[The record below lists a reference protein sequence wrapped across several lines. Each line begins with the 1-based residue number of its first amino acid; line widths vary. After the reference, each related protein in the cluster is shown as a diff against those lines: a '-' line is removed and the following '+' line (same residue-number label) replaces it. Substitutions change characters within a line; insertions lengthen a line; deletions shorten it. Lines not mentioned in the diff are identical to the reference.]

1 MKTAARAYR
10 EPGCPRCW
18 EPLPR
23 IVLKEGAVYCGN
35 CALEFQAAL
44 FDPPESP
51 RAAPRDLD
59 GGTSAQCAR
68 HARNAAVAAC
78 ERCGAFICSLCRVE
92 SDGKVL
98 CAACFDRLRAEG
110 ALESARTT
118 FRSWRTLGLY
128 LSVGGIFVWPLGIV
142 IGPAALVAAVRGISQ
157 DRKNGDEGGLPG
169 SILSLLLG
177 AVVTLMGI
185 VLPLSMAG
193 AFRR

>member
-1 MKTAARAYR
+1 VKTAARAYR

-23 IVLKEGAVYCGN
+23 IVLQRGVVYCGN

-44 FDPPESP
+44 FDPPEPP
-51 RAAPRDLD
+51 RAAARALD
-59 GGTSAQCAR
+59 GGTTAQCAR
-68 HARNAAVAAC
+68 HARNAAVGAC
-78 ERCGAFICSLCRVE
+78 ERCGAFICALCKVE

-110 ALESARTT
+110 VLESARTT

-128 LSVGGIFVWPLGIV
+128 LSVGGLFLWPLGVV
-142 IGPAALVAAVRGISQ
+142 IGPTALVAAVRGISQ

-169 SILSLLLG
+169 SLLSLLLG
-177 AVVTLMGI
+177 VVVTLMGI
-185 VLPLSMAG
+185 LMPLSMLEAL
-193 AFRR
+193 RR